1 MPCKGVTC
9 QFLFLAL
16 LPFLSVTSSWAQS
29 PLPSEAYDLSVSKG
43 LVEFELK
50 RYDSAEKFFRRA
62 LEAKPDDPRA
72 TFYLGQAL
80 TRNRKYKEA
89 ETVFRKL
96 ITTEPS
102 SGRGPLG
109 LGIVLYNQRR
119 YREALDSLARA
130 ETLSPNEALVYYYQG
145 LSYFQLAEYEQTP
158 PRFDRAM
165 TLGPD
170 LSSSAHYYS
179 GLAYYQLGTLEEVR
193 AELEAV
199 RKLEPES
206 EFGKSAATILER
218 IKAGVPIKGR
228 KMWDL
233 IVNVSSQW
241 DDNVVLLPGGFSP
254 PAGATGIS
262 RSSDYRTAFSL
273 RGEVR
278 AIEQGP
284 FAAGA
289 NYSLYQSF
297 HRVLSGFD
305 VESHTPGA
313 FLQYT
318 VGPVQTRLQYFLDY
332 VKVGREEFLV
342 AHSFAPL
349 ITIRESPTFFTQI
362 QLRYQDL
369 DFRNDRFSFNSFRS
383 GHDWLA
389 GATQYL
395 VIANNSGHLRIGY
408 NYDRY
413 ITAGKDV
420 SVATSS
426 SAADWAYQGH
436 RVAAGFS
443 LPPFYKIT
451 LDGGVDYYIQRY
463 DNANSF
469 SPGGTVFR
477 SDKIYN
483 YYATVTRKLTDNF
496 SLAFQYLHTY
506 GDSNLVV
513 FNYRRNIY
521 GLVLTGQF

>member
-1 MPCKGVTC
+1 MPFKGVAC

-89 ETVFRKL
+89 EAVFRRL
-96 ITTEPS
+96 IEIAPS
-102 SGRGPLG
+102 SGRGHLG
-109 LGIVLYNQRR
+109 LGIVLYSQAR

-145 LSYFQLAEYEQTP
+145 LSHFQLAEYEQAP
-158 PRFDRAM
+158 PRFLRAM

-179 GLAYYQLGTLEEVR
+179 ALAYYQQGTREEAR
-193 AELEAV
+193 AEFEAAQ
-199 RKLEPES
+199 KLDPES
-206 EFGKSAATILER
+206 EFGKSATTYLEQ
-218 IKAGVPIKGR
+218 IMTGVPVRRR
-228 KMWDL
+228 KIWDL
-233 IVNVSSQW
+233 TLSVSSQW

-254 PAGATGIS
+254 PGGVTGIS
-262 RSSDYRTAFSL
+262 QSSDYRTAMYL
-273 RGEVR
+273 KGEVR
-278 AIEQGP
+278 AIERGS
-284 FAAGA
+284 FVAGG
-289 NYSLYQSF
+289 NYALYQSF
-297 HRVLSGFD
+297 HRTLSGFD
-305 VESHTPGA
+305 VASHTPTV
-313 FLQYT
+313 FLQYNI
-318 VGPVQTRLQYFLDY
+318 GPVQARLQYMLDY
-332 VKVGREEFLV
+332 VQVGRSPFLV

-349 ITIRESPTFFTQI
+349 ITVMEAPNLFTQV
-362 QLRYQDL
+362 QLKYQAL
-369 DFRNDRFSFNSFRS
+369 DFKDDRFLFNSFRD

-389 GATQYL
+389 GATQYWMFSK
-395 VIANNSGHLRIGY
+395 NTGHLRIGY
-408 NYDRY
+408 TYDQY
-413 ITAGKDV
+413 LTAGKDV
-420 SVATSS
+420 SVATQS
-426 SAADWAYQGH
+426 SAADWTYRGH
-436 RVAAGFS
+436 KAAVGAS
-443 LPPFYKIT
+443 LPPFYKIS
-451 LDGGVDYYIQRY
+451 LDAGFDYYVQLY
-463 DNANSF
+463 NSANSF
-469 SPGGTVFR
+469 SPGGAVVR

-483 YYATVTRKLTDNF
+483 YYATATRKLTDNF
-496 SLAFQYLHTY
+496 SLAVQYMHIY
-506 GDSNLVV
+506 DDSNLVV